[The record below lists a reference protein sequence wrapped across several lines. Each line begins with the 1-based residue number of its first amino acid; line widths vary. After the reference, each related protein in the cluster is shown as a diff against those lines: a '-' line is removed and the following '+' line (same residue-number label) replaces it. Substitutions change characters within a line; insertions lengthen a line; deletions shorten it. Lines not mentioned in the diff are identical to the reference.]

1 MIRRIAAAVL
11 GASLLYLVA
20 WPVWAAE
27 TTITS
32 VGPLTQVIVSDTLNC
47 QVAHR
52 DDQQFELYPPSSNL
66 GSCGTF
72 LAMGDTVYGP
82 ENGNATRIQWTP
94 AAQSPVAGSG
104 SGTDPFRIVT
114 VVDAPEI
121 GIRVQ
126 QTDSYSVSS
135 QSYRTDIQIANG
147 SAEPRVG
154 ILYRAGDCYLQEDD
168 DGYGRVDSGAPACIV
183 DPAKSRRIEQ
193 WTPIT
198 PGSHFFE
205 GYYGEV
211 FSIIGTQQQY
221 PDRCDCNTL
230 QDNGAGLSWS
240 VNLAAGQSVVISH
253 ETFFSPVGRGPVQQ
267 AFQDSVPD
275 PTRISLDPVVIAESV
290 AVTAGVIVLVPFP
303 SALFNSTLEEHYE
316 EVMAGVARV
325 RRRLGLMWAAFL
337 DWLRRLINDR
347 QRPPPREGQAGSPYP
362 PLARLPGAAVAPV
375 GMPPEVFGANPFGVD
390 APPTLSAEPPRPEP
404 IAAPLAQVPPPAT
417 AGPDARK
424 DPWRTPLGM
433 LGFVLLSALLYG
445 FLDPTFGFSLT
456 SLATF
461 LGLALGLIAVLLAYG
476 IPLFYFSRRHGLP
489 LIVRALPATLLIG
502 VICVVISR
510 VVNFQPGY
518 LYGLVI
524 GFFFAHT
531 ITREQEGPAEATA
544 AGASLLVAFLAWVA
558 LAVLRAGQTGPPD
571 LVTATLQAASV
582 TIVVAGLENAVFAML
597 PLRFLPGA
605 AVFNWNRRVWIVLI
619 ALGLFGFAHV
629 LLNPSAGYLADTTRT
644 SFFTLIVLLVGFGLA
659 SLLFWAYFRFRPK
672 RQVHA

>member
-1 MIRRIAAAVL
+1 VIRRIAAAVL
-11 GASLLYLVA
+11 GASLLFLVA
-20 WPVWAAE
+20 WPVWAAQA
-27 TTITS
+27 TITS
-32 VGPLTQVIVSDTLNC
+32 VGPLTQIIVSDTLSC

-52 DDQQFELYPPSSNL
+52 DDQQFELYPPSSEA

-72 LAMGDTVYGP
+72 LAMGNTVYGP
-82 ENGNATRIQWTP
+82 VSGNATSIPWTP
-94 AAQSPVAGSG
+94 ASQSPVAGSG
-104 SGTDPFRIVT
+104 SASDPFHVVT
-114 VVDAPEI
+114 AVEAPDI
-121 GIRVQ
+121 GIRVH
-126 QTDSYSVSS
+126 QTDTYAVGS
-135 QSYRTDIQIANG
+135 QSYQTDIEITNA

-168 DGYGRVDSGAPACIV
+168 DGYGRVDNGAPACIV
-183 DPAKSRRIEQ
+183 DPANGRRIEQ

-205 GYYGEV
+205 GYYDEA
-211 FSIIGTQQQY
+211 FSIIRAQQQY
-221 PDRCDCNTL
+221 PDRCDCDTL

-240 VNLAAGQSVVISH
+240 VNLGAGQSVVISH

-267 AFQDSVPD
+267 SFQDSVPD
-275 PTRISLDPVVIAESV
+275 PTKISLDPVVIASSV
-290 AVTAGVIVLVPFP
+290 AVTAGVIMLVPFP
-303 SALFNSTLEEHYE
+303 SALFNSTLEENYE
-316 EVMAGVARV
+316 EVMAGVGRIRAWIARMAASV
-325 RRRLGLMWAAFL
+325 RAWIRKRLEQRRMAAAGGA
-337 DWLRRLINDR
+337 
-347 QRPPPREGQAGSPYP
+347 PPPPGFQPQPGFPPAAGFPAEPGFQPQPGFP
-362 PLARLPGAAVAPV
+362 PAA
-375 GMPPEVFGANPFGVD
+375 GFQ
-390 APPTLSAEPPRPEP
+390 APPGPYVPPPPEP
-404 IAAPLAQVPPPAT
+404 IAAPLASTAPP
-417 AGPDARK
+417 DV
-424 DPWRTPLGM
+424 WRTPLGM
-433 LGFVLLSALLYG
+433 LGFVLLSSLLYG

-461 LGLALGLIAVLLAYG
+461 LGLALGLIVVLLAYG
-476 IPLFYFSRRHGLP
+476 LPLFYFSRRHGLP
-489 LIVRALPATLLIG
+489 LTVRALPATLLIG

-531 ITREQEGPAEATA
+531 ITRQQEGPAEATA

-571 LVTATLQAASV
+571 LVTATLEAASV

-605 AVFNWNRRVWIVLI
+605 AVFDWNRRVWIVLI

-644 SFFTLIVLLVGFGLA
+644 SFFTLILLLLAFGVA
-659 SLLFWAYFRFRPK
+659 SVLFWAYFRFRPK
-672 RQVHA
+672 RAAHA